1 MKLHFTIDYH
11 THWGERV
18 EVMLRTHLPQGKV
31 NECSIPLDTADGGV
45 WKGDFIYTH
54 PAVLWFEYIYVIR
67 AGNQIVRSEWKHAWR
82 KLRADMGKDYFLPD
96 SWMEIPPSDH
106 LYSAAFVHTREP
118 HGNDLIG
125 QDSYYD
131 RSLVFRVHVPQLAE
145 DEIPAIIGGIPAMG
159 NWQTDKAIPLMPK
172 GLHAW
177 GITLSADGMQF
188 PFEYKY
194 VIIDRNNGNL
204 IRWEEGKNRCT
215 QYKGLERNQIL
226 VYHDGIIRM
235 DYPRRKLAGVVIPLF
250 SIRTE
255 KSWGVG
261 DFGDLMQ
268 LTDWAASVEM
278 KAIQLLP
285 IYDTNTTGSWA
296 DSYPYNCI
304 SVYALH
310 LQYLDLNRLSPL
322 ADSAKMQKLRQRGAT
337 LNQLKTLDYEAV
349 YRLKTEFIKESFR
362 QDGAQTLATP
372 DYQRYFTENSFWLV
386 PYAAYIYLRRQNRTS
401 EFDQWGEYAEYEPHK
416 IFKLLQHNPD
426 AAQVA
431 QLTYY
436 TQFLLY
442 QQMKQAHSY
451 ARSKGILLKGD
462 IPIGVCRSAVDVWTE
477 PQFFNRNGQAGAPPD
492 AFSVNGQNW
501 GFPTYNWDAIL
512 EDGCRWWTR
521 RLEKMSEFF
530 DAYRIDHVLGFF
542 RIWEIPSH
550 AVHGLLGH
558 FTPALP
564 LTVEEIKNFGLDFRR
579 DAFTRPYIA
588 DWVLDPLFGEQKNLV
603 KRVFLNALGYDWYE
617 MKPEFQTQRQV
628 ERFFARQKQT
638 ENRQRMK
645 EGLYELIS
653 NVLFIEDPYQ
663 PEHYHPR
670 ISAMQSSIYQTLT
683 QREKE
688 SFARLYEDFY
698 YHRHNDF
705 WYHTAMQKLP
715 RMIEATDM
723 LPCAEDLGMVPECV
737 KWVLGELQILTL
749 EIQTMPKGMDG
760 RFAHLENNP
769 YKSVAT
775 IFTHD
780 MPTLRLWW
788 HEDPEVTLQY
798 YHEILQKDGK
808 APEDIPGWLCE
819 EVISRH
825 LFSPSMLCLISWQD
839 WTSMDDHLRNPDE
852 EAERI
857 NIPANPRHYWRYRM
871 HITVEQLKKAKEFNE
886 TVRTLIL
893 RSGRGTDIIP
903 EE

>member
-18 EVMLRTHLPQGKV
+18 EVLLRMHLPQGKV
-31 NECSIPLDTADGGV
+31 NECNIPLDTTDGGV

-54 PAVLWFEYIYVIR
+54 PLALWFEYIYVIR
-67 AGNQIVRSEWKHAWR
+67 TGGMTVRSEWKHAWR

-96 SWMEIPPSDH
+96 NWQAIPSCDH
-106 LYSAAFVHTREP
+106 LYSAVFCPIKVPAHNPIE
-118 HGNDLIG
+118 

-131 RSLVFRVHVPQLAE
+131 RSLVFRIHVPQLE
-145 DEIPAIIGGIPAMG
+145 EEEIPAIIGSIPVLG
-159 NWQTDKAIPLMPK
+159 NWQTDKAVPLVQR
-172 GLHAW
+172 GLHEW
-177 GITLSADGMQF
+177 GITLSADGLQF

-194 VIIDRNNGNL
+194 VVINRKTGKL
-204 IRWEEGKNRCT
+204 IHWEEGDNRST
-215 QYKGLERNQIL
+215 RYKGLERNQIL
-226 VYHDGIIRM
+226 VYHDGIIRLGYARNKM
-235 DYPRRKLAGVVIPLF
+235 AGVVIPLF

-310 LQYLDLNRLSPL
+310 LQYLDMNRLAPL
-322 ADSAKMQKLRQRGAT
+322 ADPAKMLRYRNEAKK
-337 LNQLKTLDYEAV
+337 LNQLKTVDYEAV
-349 YRLKTEFIKESFR
+349 YRLKSEYIKESFA

-372 DYQRYFTENSFWLV
+372 DFQHYFAENSFWLV
-386 PYAAYIYLRRQNRTS
+386 PYAAYCYLRGHYHTS
-401 EFDQWGEYAEYEPHK
+401 DFDQWEGYAEYEEHK
-416 IFKLLQHNPD
+416 AQKLIHNNPE
-426 AAQVA
+426 AAQTA
-431 QLTYY
+431 RFTYY
-436 TQFLLY
+436 VQFLLY

-451 ARSKGILLKGD
+451 ARSKGVILKGD
-462 IPIGVCRSAVDVWTE
+462 IPIGVCRSAVDVWME
-477 PQFFNRNGQAGAPPD
+477 PHYFNRSGQAGAPPD

-501 GFPTYNWDAIL
+501 GFPTYNWKTIL

-542 RIWEIPSH
+542 RIWEIPTHS
-550 AVHGLLGH
+550 VHGLLGY

-564 LTVEEIKNFGLDFRR
+564 LSVDEIKSFGLDFRKE
-579 DAFTRPYIA
+579 AFTRPYIA
-588 DWVLDPLFGEQKNLV
+588 DWVLEPLFGDQKNIV

-638 ENRQRMK
+638 ESRRQMK
-645 EGLYELIS
+645 EGIYELIS

-670 ISAMQSSIYQTLT
+670 IAAMQSSIFQTLT

-688 SFARLYEDFY
+688 SFAQLYEDFY
-698 YHRHNDF
+698 YHRHNSF
-705 WYHTAMQKLP
+705 WYQSAMQKLP

-737 KWVLGELQILTL
+737 KWVLDELQILTL
-749 EIQTMPKGMDG
+749 EIQTMPKSMDG

-780 MPTLRLWW
+780 MPTLRQWW
-788 HEDPEVTLQY
+788 HEDAEATAQY

-808 APEDIPGWLCE
+808 APDDIPGWLCE

-839 WTSMDDHLRNPDE
+839 WTSMDDRLRNPDE
-852 EAERI
+852 DAERI
-857 NIPANPRHYWRYRM
+857 NVPANPRHYWRYRM
-871 HITVEQLKKAKEFNE
+871 HITVEQLKKEKDFNE
-886 TVRTLIL
+886 MVRTLIL
-893 RSGRGTDIIP
+893 RSGRGTERIP